1 MHVPPNLS
9 NPAQLLT
16 HAERLAR
23 EQPGGRLGLVFQGVT
38 SVCLGVMTVKMVLDT
53 VRDAR
58 RAGDPRAGDR
68 RR

>member
-38 SVCLGVMTVKMVLDT
+38 SVCLGIMTAKLVLDT
-53 VRDAR
+53 VRDASR
-58 RAGDPRAGDR
+58 PERARGGDHNC
-68 RR
+68 